1 MRWSCWSHSMT
12 WAKTSLK
19 VTALP
24 PRVGWYPGCARPG
37 VHRSIIVEAA
47 PWLAGPPCFAASQV
61 RQFVI
66 CGIVFICVALS
77 PPVGDTCMS
86 PPTLAI
92 GEHVSH
98 AQPAQRVIVHSVSWT
113 TYEHLLADLSNQ
125 SSTRLTYDRGM
136 LEIMCPLPEHE
147 EWNRTI
153 ALLVEVLAEEMRI
166 DVRNFGSTTF
176 RRADLARGF
185 EPDSCFYIQHE
196 ADISGKS
203 TIDLTVDPPPDL
215 VIEVDVTSGSL
226 DKFPIYAQ

>member
-1 MRWSCWSHSMT
+1 
-12 WAKTSLK
+12 
-19 VTALP
+19 
-24 PRVGWYPGCARPG
+24 
-37 VHRSIIVEAA
+37 
-47 PWLAGPPCFAASQV
+47 
-61 RQFVI
+61 
-66 CGIVFICVALS
+66 
-77 PPVGDTCMS
+77 MS

-98 AQPAQRVIVHSVSWT
+98 TPAEQRVIVQPVSWT
-113 TYEHLLADLSNQ
+113 TYEQLLADLANQ
-125 SSTRLTYDRGM
+125 SSTRLTYDRGR

-153 ALLVEVLAEEMRI
+153 ALLVEVLAEAMRL

-176 RRADLARGF
+176 RRADLACGF

-226 DKFPIYAQ
+226 DKFPIYAQVGVPEVWRYDGQRLRMYVLTAERYVAAETSLVLPLLTGPRLSEVLTQSKTMKRTALLRSFRTWIRQQRRRMR

>member
-1 MRWSCWSHSMT
+1 
-12 WAKTSLK
+12 
-19 VTALP
+19 
-24 PRVGWYPGCARPG
+24 
-37 VHRSIIVEAA
+37 
-47 PWLAGPPCFAASQV
+47 
-61 RQFVI
+61 
-66 CGIVFICVALS
+66 
-77 PPVGDTCMS
+77 MS

-98 AQPAQRVIVHSVSWT
+98 VQTEQRVIVRFVSWT

-136 LEIMCPLPEHE
+136 LEIMGPLPEHE

-226 DKFPIYAQ
+226 DKFPIYAQVGVPEVWRYDGQRLRIYILTAERYVESETSLVLPLLTAPQLSETLAQSKTMKRTALLRSFRTWVRQERRRRRR

>member
-1 MRWSCWSHSMT
+1 
-12 WAKTSLK
+12 
-19 VTALP
+19 
-24 PRVGWYPGCARPG
+24 
-37 VHRSIIVEAA
+37 
-47 PWLAGPPCFAASQV
+47 
-61 RQFVI
+61 
-66 CGIVFICVALS
+66 
-77 PPVGDTCMS
+77 MS

-98 AQPAQRVIVHSVSWT
+98 AQTEQRVIIRFVSWT

-196 ADISGKS
+196 ANISGKS

-215 VIEVDVTSGSL
+215 VIEVDITSGSL
-226 DKFPIYAQ
+226 DKFPIYAQVGVPEVWRYDGQRLRIYILRAERYVESETSLALPLLTSTRLSEALARSKTLKRTALLRSFRTWVRQERRRQRR

>member
-1 MRWSCWSHSMT
+1 
-12 WAKTSLK
+12 
-19 VTALP
+19 
-24 PRVGWYPGCARPG
+24 
-37 VHRSIIVEAA
+37 
-47 PWLAGPPCFAASQV
+47 
-61 RQFVI
+61 
-66 CGIVFICVALS
+66 
-77 PPVGDTCMS
+77 
-86 PPTLAI
+86 
-92 GEHVSH
+92 VSH
-98 AQPAQRVIVHSVSWT
+98 AQTEQRVIVRFVSWT

-125 SSTRLTYDRGM
+125 SSTRLTYDRGL

-226 DKFPIYAQ
+226 DKFPIYAQVGVPEVWRYDGQRLRIHILTAEHYVEAETSLALPLLTGPRLSETLAQSKTVKRTALLRSFRTWVRQERRRQRR

>member
-1 MRWSCWSHSMT
+1 
-12 WAKTSLK
+12 
-19 VTALP
+19 
-24 PRVGWYPGCARPG
+24 
-37 VHRSIIVEAA
+37 
-47 PWLAGPPCFAASQV
+47 
-61 RQFVI
+61 
-66 CGIVFICVALS
+66 
-77 PPVGDTCMS
+77 MS

-98 AQPAQRVIVHSVSWT
+98 AQTEQRVIVRFVSWT

-136 LEIMCPLPEHE
+136 LEIICPLPEHE

-153 ALLVEVLAEEMRI
+153 ALLVEVLAEEMHI

-215 VIEVDVTSGSL
+215 VIEIDVTSGSL
-226 DKFPIYAQ
+226 DKFPIYAQVGVPEVWRYDGQRLRMSILRAERYVESETSLALPLLTGPRLSDTLAQSKTMRRTALLRSFRTWVRQERRRQRR

>member
-1 MRWSCWSHSMT
+1 
-12 WAKTSLK
+12 
-19 VTALP
+19 
-24 PRVGWYPGCARPG
+24 
-37 VHRSIIVEAA
+37 
-47 PWLAGPPCFAASQV
+47 
-61 RQFVI
+61 
-66 CGIVFICVALS
+66 
-77 PPVGDTCMS
+77 MS

-98 AQPAQRVIVHSVSWT
+98 AQTEQRVIIRFVSWT
-113 TYEHLLADLSNQ
+113 TYEHLLADLANQ
-125 SSTRLTYDRGM
+125 SSTRLTYDRGL

-153 ALLVEVLAEEMRI
+153 ALLVEVLAEERRV

-215 VIEVDVTSGSL
+215 VRACRKTPLRVMGCLLPLLPLSRSYFCGSTCSYSFL
-226 DKFPIYAQ
+226 LHLLVRTRSLMSLFRL

>member
-1 MRWSCWSHSMT
+1 
-12 WAKTSLK
+12 
-19 VTALP
+19 
-24 PRVGWYPGCARPG
+24 
-37 VHRSIIVEAA
+37 
-47 PWLAGPPCFAASQV
+47 
-61 RQFVI
+61 
-66 CGIVFICVALS
+66 
-77 PPVGDTCMS
+77 MS

-98 AQPAQRVIVHSVSWT
+98 AQTEQRVIVRFVSWT

-125 SSTRLTYDRGM
+125 SSTRLTYDRGL

-153 ALLVEVLAEEMRI
+153 ALLVEVLAEEMHI

-226 DKFPIYAQ
+226 DKFPIYAQVGVPEVWRYDGQRLRISILTVERYVESETSLALPLLTGPRLSDTLAQSKTMRRTALLRSFRTWVRQERRRQRR

>member
-1 MRWSCWSHSMT
+1 
-12 WAKTSLK
+12 
-19 VTALP
+19 
-24 PRVGWYPGCARPG
+24 
-37 VHRSIIVEAA
+37 
-47 PWLAGPPCFAASQV
+47 
-61 RQFVI
+61 
-66 CGIVFICVALS
+66 
-77 PPVGDTCMS
+77 MS

-98 AQPAQRVIVHSVSWT
+98 AQTEQRVIIRFVSWT

-153 ALLVEVLAEEMRI
+153 ALLVEMLAEEMRI

-196 ADISGKS
+196 ADIGGKS

-226 DKFPIYAQ
+226 DKFPIYAQVGVPEVWRYDGQRLRIYILRAERYVESETSLALPLLTSTRLSEALAQSKTLKRTALLRSFRTWVRQDRRRQRR

>member
-1 MRWSCWSHSMT
+1 
-12 WAKTSLK
+12 
-19 VTALP
+19 
-24 PRVGWYPGCARPG
+24 
-37 VHRSIIVEAA
+37 
-47 PWLAGPPCFAASQV
+47 
-61 RQFVI
+61 
-66 CGIVFICVALS
+66 
-77 PPVGDTCMS
+77 MS

-98 AQPAQRVIVHSVSWT
+98 AQTEQRVIVRFVSWT

-196 ADISGKS
+196 ANISGKS

-215 VIEVDVTSGSL
+215 VIEVDITSGSL
-226 DKFPIYAQ
+226 DKFPIYAQVGVPEVWRYDGQRLRIYILRAERYVESETSLALPLLTSTRLSEALAQSKTLKRTALLRSFRTWVRQERRRQRR

>member
-1 MRWSCWSHSMT
+1 
-12 WAKTSLK
+12 
-19 VTALP
+19 
-24 PRVGWYPGCARPG
+24 
-37 VHRSIIVEAA
+37 
-47 PWLAGPPCFAASQV
+47 
-61 RQFVI
+61 
-66 CGIVFICVALS
+66 
-77 PPVGDTCMS
+77 MS

-92 GEHVSH
+92 GEHVGH
-98 AQPAQRVIVHSVSWT
+98 AQTEQRVIIRFVSWT
-113 TYEHLLADLSNQ
+113 TYEHLLADLAHQ
-125 SSTRLTYDRGM
+125 SSTRLTYDRGL

-153 ALLVEVLAEEMRI
+153 ALLVEVLAEEKRV

-215 VIEVDVTSGSL
+215 VIDDDITSGSL
-226 DKFPIYAQ
+226 DKFPIYAQVGVPEVWRYDGQRLRISILTAERYVESETSLALPLLTSARLSETLTQSKTMKRTALLRSFRTWVRQERRRQRR